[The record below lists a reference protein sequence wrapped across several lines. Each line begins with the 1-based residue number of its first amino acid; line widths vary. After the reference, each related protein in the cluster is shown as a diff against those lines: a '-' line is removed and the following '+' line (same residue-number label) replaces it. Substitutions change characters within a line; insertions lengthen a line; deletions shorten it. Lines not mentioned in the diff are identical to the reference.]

1 MSGPAPKNTVFAEI
15 LSYCEVPW
23 DQGEFLP
30 NYRNVTMRGR
40 HKEEG
45 RYRKLETVS
54 GVHGSLDGGSGQGGI
69 VQTAWAT
76 RLTVWERLVLKWFW
90 LQSRAHSCLSKRA

>member
-45 RYRKLETVS
+45 
-54 GVHGSLDGGSGQGGI
+54 
-69 VQTAWAT
+69 
-76 RLTVWERLVLKWFW
+76 
-90 LQSRAHSCLSKRA
+90 